1 MTQIPPL
8 KYRIFILIIFA
19 VLLVLNTFTGW
30 GLPITNTSHC
40 LIDSTF
46 KSTEEINTFLTRLN
60 DKHIQNPI
68 LIIISLLSDGL
79 FIFSLIQWVNNSKSY
94 RFIWTIVTLYTT
106 KMFFGL
112 LFRLRLPSGYL
123 LSYPGISSLT
133 ISYLTTNS
141 FFFNATIG
149 LLTLLAKEFYYTQK
163 EFAMLMSIFD
173 ILILGSSL
181 IFLRGNYC
189 IDLLFGMFFGD
200 LIDELYRNVIFKEN
214 KKFNKIINY
223 SI

>member
-1 MTQIPPL
+1 MTQMPPL

-46 KSTEEINTFLTRLN
+46 TNTEDINSFLTRFK
-60 DKHIQNPI
+60 DKYIQNPI
-68 LIIISLLSDGL
+68 LITITLLSDGL
-79 FIFSLIQWVNNSKSY
+79 FIFSLIQWVNNSKTY
-94 RFIWTIVTLYTT
+94 RFIWTIVALYAT

-123 LSYPGISSLT
+123 LSYPGVPSLT

-141 FFFNATIG
+141 FFFNGTIG
-149 LLTLLAKEFYYTQK
+149 LLTILAKEFYYTQK
-163 EFAMLMSIFD
+163 EFVMLMSIFD
-173 ILILGSSL
+173 ILVLGSSL

-189 IDLLFGMFFGD
+189 IDLLFGVFFGD
-200 LIDELYRNVIFKEN
+200 FIDELFRRGIFKKKKEN
-214 KKFNKIINY
+214 NKNIK
-223 SI
+223 